1 MTAAKYL
8 APGDWV
14 SNPTLA
20 TLGHVLIV
28 TEQPHPLGERM
39 LVLTVQIVETGE
51 TARYTVDQDAD
62 YLVLGAE
69 GLRRRRAV
77 ELDMQLRLSREL
89 LESQR
94 VIDAIDT
101 QLAVTP

>member
-1 MTAAKYL
+1 M
-8 APGDWV
+8 
-14 SNPTLA
+14 
-20 TLGHVLIV
+20 LIV

-39 LVLTVQIVETGE
+39 LLLTVQIVESGE

-62 YLVLGAE
+62 YTVIGAE

-94 VIDAIDT
+94 VVDAIDT
-101 QLAVTP
+101 HLAVTA

>member
-39 LVLTVQIVETGE
+39 LMLTVQIVESGE

-62 YLVLGAE
+62 YLVLGPE
-69 GLRRRRAV
+69 GLRRRRVV
-77 ELDMQLRLSREL
+77 ELDMQLRLMREL
-89 LESQR
+89 RESQR
-94 VIDAIDT
+94 VVDAINT
-101 QLAVTP
+101 HLAVTP